1 MVSQIITSLGTA
13 VAACFEWL
21 STFFNSVGALSLFI
35 TVVIIL
41 LVYRFLLRPI
51 MGVSA
56 GSDSAKPSKS
66 KGEK

>member
-1 MVSQIITSLGTA
+1 MVAQIIASLGTA

-21 STFFNSVGALSLFI
+21 STFFNSVGALSLFV

-51 MGVSA
+51 MGASA

-66 KGEK
+66 KGDE